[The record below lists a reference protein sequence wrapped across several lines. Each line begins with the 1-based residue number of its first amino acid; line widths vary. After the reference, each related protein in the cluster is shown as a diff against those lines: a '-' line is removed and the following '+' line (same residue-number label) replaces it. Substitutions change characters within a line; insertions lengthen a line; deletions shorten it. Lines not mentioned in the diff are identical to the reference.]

1 MGKVAFFFF
10 ILIMVLLWLIMVKFD
25 IISVMIFS
33 KLLHVIVRAIVS
45 TIYVFVIYV
54 FPTNAVDYMVLWK

>member
-1 MGKVAFFFF
+1 
-10 ILIMVLLWLIMVKFD
+10 MVKFD